1 MFTRIGFELKEK
13 IKKNIIKNIE
23 KYRVSYYVYFKIDEE
38 ENIYFKIENFDYLL
52 EDYKLF
58 YVFEKENFMQ
68 FLYKNGKIIYE
79 SLDLISEGM
88 ANEAL
93 MFLFSIEDEGE

>member
-1 MFTRIGFELKEK
+1 MFTRIGLELKEK
-13 IKKNIIKNIE
+13 IRRNIIKNLE
-23 KYRVSYYVYFKIDEE
+23 KYRVSYYVHFKIDEE
-38 ENIYFKIENFDYLL
+38 ENIDFKIENFDYLL

-58 YVFEKENFMQ
+58 YVFEEENFMQ
-68 FLYKNGKIIYE
+68 FLYKDGKIIYE

-93 MFLFSIEDEGE
+93 MFLFEIEEEDL